1 MFSSFL
7 QYLCFFPCFT
17 NVLKV
22 YAFCNLHEVSSSTEG
37 CNKTETLP
45 SVSSFKTK
53 DTEVTIEDT
62 AKFQED
68 IDGAFKE
75 TVTRAITRITVKT
88 VPEKPNMHDQNKIFR
103 TRLLTFWMLS
113 NAVLAV
119 TVENIDGI
127 EMANLGTDDADKHR
141 KQDFCIAIVLYSMFA
156 LALVRFAGVS
166 RFTAP
171 FILTEAN
178 PPQFRSVC
186 STFSTAIFSDGVGGI
201 DAVVF
206 YVSMCHTLLISPDL
220 FRSMGE

>member
-1 MFSSFL
+1 
-7 QYLCFFPCFT
+7 
-17 NVLKV
+17 
-22 YAFCNLHEVSSSTEG
+22 
-37 CNKTETLP
+37 
-45 SVSSFKTK
+45 
-53 DTEVTIEDT
+53 
-62 AKFQED
+62 
-68 IDGAFKE
+68 
-75 TVTRAITRITVKT
+75 
-88 VPEKPNMHDQNKIFR
+88 
-103 TRLLTFWMLS
+103 MLS

-186 STFSTAIFSDGVGGI
+186 STFSTTIFSDGVGGI

-206 YVSMCHTLLISPDL
+206 YVSICHTLLISPDL